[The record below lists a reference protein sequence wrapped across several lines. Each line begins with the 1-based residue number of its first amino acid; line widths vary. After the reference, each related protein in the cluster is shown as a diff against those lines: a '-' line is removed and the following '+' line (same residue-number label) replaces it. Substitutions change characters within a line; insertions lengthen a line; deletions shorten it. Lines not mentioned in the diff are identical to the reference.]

1 MKVMVDKNQVYR
13 EKFLARLNKKLSQ
26 PTADW
31 PSVRCWSATCL
42 KVVFRSI
49 RDELETEGLKSQL
62 SHSALLDWLCEIG
75 LACPITLDDC
85 KVSLLEL
92 GVANQRDQVDVSPL
106 ELLMAAKPSGV
117 ICYFSAVAF
126 HTLTTQIVE
135 HHHVAELYDPNIES
149 QDNSKKRQDPKEDR
163 LIPSAKRRTLPSL
176 GILLFRF
183 HGVPYF
189 STRRSSRLIPGF
201 QTRCYGPRTNIR
213 ITTLEQTLLD
223 TLHKPFYCGGP
234 EVVFEAWQ
242 EAIDSRRIDE
252 DRLVGY
258 LKAMNYP
265 ATTRRLGVMYEL
277 VGGSPGDALRSFLHD
292 TKVVIDRQ
300 SPHVS
305 ISLLPGVGFQNLR
318 RDWLVY
324 TP

>member
-1 MKVMVDKNQVYR
+1 MVDKNQVYR

-26 PTADW
+26 PTAHW
-31 PSVRCWSATCL
+31 PSVRCWTATRL
-42 KVVFRSI
+42 KVVFKSV
-49 RDELETEGLKSQL
+49 RDELETEGFKSLMSQ
-62 SHSALLDWLCEIG
+62 SALLDWLCEIG
-75 LACPITLDDC
+75 LACHITLDDC
-85 KVSLLEL
+85 KIPLLEL
-92 GVANQRDQVDVSPL
+92 GVANQGDQVDVSPL
-106 ELLMAAKPSGV
+106 ELLMAAKPSEV

-126 HTLTTQIVE
+126 HALTTQIVE
-135 HHHVAELYDPNIES
+135 HHHVAELIDPNIES
-149 QDNSKKRQDPKEDR
+149 QDNSIKSQDPEEDR
-163 LIPSAKRRTLPSL
+163 LISSAKRRSVPSL

-189 STRRSSRLIPGF
+189 KTRRSSRMIPGF

-234 EVVFEAWQ
+234 EVVFEACQ
-242 EAIDSRRIDE
+242 EAIGSQRIDE

-265 ATTRRLGVMYEL
+265 ATTRRLGVMYDL
-277 VGGSPGDALRSFLHD
+277 VGGRPGDELLSFLHD
-292 TKVVIDRQ
+292 TQMVIDRHR
-300 SPHVS
+300 PHVC

-318 RDWLVY
+318 NDWLVY